1 MSNIASIILVSI
13 YLCIKGLRA
22 QTDAAYPR
30 CDAVPRVQN
39 ALEKY
44 GLKLDAVLLLGHVPS
59 RAERVAASRA
69 LAELETRGFIRRVRS
84 RRSGRTIRVRITSL
98 GEVAAE
104 QILATPSGEVVFLT
118 AGWDQDITEE
128 GCNDKANDEC

>member
-1 MSNIASIILVSI
+1 M
-13 YLCIKGLRA
+13 
-22 QTDAAYPR
+22 
-30 CDAVPRVQN
+30 PRVQN
-39 ALEKY
+39 ALEKH
-44 GLKLDAVLLLGHVPS
+44 GLKLDIPMWIGHVPS

-104 QILATPSGEVVFLT
+104 QILATPPGEVVFLT
-118 AGWDQDITEE
+118 AGWDLDGIIEE